1 MKRDHI
7 TQITEVNVI
16 LNALRY
22 DLEICER
29 RTLDVLES
37 GSRLHFLIRPFVRK

>member
-16 LNALRY
+16 LNTLRY
-22 DLEICER
+22 DLEIYGS

-37 GSRLHFLIRPFVRK
+37 GSRLHFSTYSFVRK